1 MTKMKT
7 VVNDG
12 NVEEFLN
19 SVSNTKRREDSIY
32 ILAMMKRITGEQPR
46 MWGTSIVGF
55 GQYTYQR
62 ADKSKHQW
70 MVTGFSPRKQSLTI
84 YIMPGF
90 SAYPDLMAKLGKY
103 KNSVSCLYIT
113 RLENVDLKVLEE
125 LIKRSVKDMLAR
137 YGN

>member
-1 MTKMKT
+1 
-7 VVNDG
+7 
-12 NVEEFLN
+12 
-19 SVSNTKRREDSIY
+19 
-32 ILAMMKRITGEQPR
+32 
-46 MWGTSIVGF
+46 
-55 GQYTYQR
+55 
-62 ADKSKHQW
+62 
-70 MVTGFSPRKQSLTI
+70 FSPRKQSLTI

-125 LIKRSVKDMLAR
+125 LIKRSVNDMLAR

>member
-1 MTKMKT
+1 MSKMKT

-19 SVSNTKRREDSIY
+19 SVSNTKRREDSIN
-32 ILAMMKRITGEQPR
+32 ILAMMKRITGERPR

-103 KNSVSCLYIT
+103 KNSVGCLYIT